1 MYLTYDEQADA
12 VYVQFRRSAVAR
24 TEELND
30 SVAVDY
36 DAEDQPLGVE
46 FLNVSS
52 GIELNRVPSLHLDRF
67 GSDRL

>member
-1 MYLTYDEQADA
+1 MRRRVTQHLD
-12 VYVQFRRSAVAR
+12 VQFRRSAVAR

>member
-1 MYLTYDEQADA
+1 MRRRVTQHLD
-12 VYVQFRRSAVAR
+12 VQFRRGAVAR

-36 DAEDQPLGVE
+36 EAEDQPLGVE